1 MAELVIFDCDGVLV
15 DSDRISLR
23 IQAER
28 ISALGLEMTYEDCVR
43 EFLGLGMEATLE
55 ILAERLGRPLP
66 EGWEREL
73 DAAVREGFRR
83 ELQPVPGVVEA
94 LEKIELPTCVASSG
108 SHEKMRLTLGL
119 TGLWDRFVGRI
130 FSAEEVE
137 HGKPAPDLFLHA
149 ASRMSTPPERCIVVE
164 DSPFGVAG
172 AKAAGMAALGFAAAT
187 PSARLEGADAVFT
200 TMADLPGLV
209 AERAADEPIR
219 LSPYDPSWP
228 ARFEEERAALEAA
241 IGEWVSGG
249 VHHVGSTAVPGLEA
263 KPIIDI
269 LAGVRDLDQSRACFE
284 PQAHLD

>member
-43 EFLGLGMEATLE
+43 EFLGLGMEATLG
-55 ILAERLGRPLP
+55 ILAERLGRPVP
-66 EGWEREL
+66 EGWEVEL

-94 LEKIELPTCVASSG
+94 LEEIELPTCVASSG
-108 SHEKMRLTLGL
+108 SHEKMRFTLGL
-119 TGLWDRFVGRI
+119 TGLWDRFDGRI
-130 FSAEEVE
+130 FSADEVQR
-137 HGKPAPDLFLHA
+137 GKPSPDLFLHA
-149 ASRMSTPPERCIVVE
+149 AARMSTPPERCIVIE

-187 PSARLEGADAVFT
+187 PPPRLAAADAVFT

-209 AERAADEPIR
+209 ADT
-219 LSPYDPSWP
+219 
-228 ARFEEERAALEAA
+228 
-241 IGEWVSGG
+241 G
-249 VHHVGSTAVPGLEA
+249 
-263 KPIIDI
+263 
-269 LAGVRDLDQSRACFE
+269 
-284 PQAHLD
+284 